1 MSKKEMSELN
11 KKIISNLEIAYQK
24 MLDFKIYK
32 GTKVAMSDKD
42 GKVILVD
49 PRELKK

>member
-1 MSKKEMSELN
+1 MDVSKKENIELIN
-11 KKIISNLEIAYQK
+11 KSLKLAYQK